1 MKAKTAL
8 LIATA
13 FMTFNAYAAISR
25 DKAEAIALRQV
36 PGAQI
41 SGGGLE
47 KAQGRDV
54 WTFDLSTQSSKNFTE
69 VVIDAE
75 SGKVLSVRVETPADQ
90 VGKTQPL

>member
-1 MKAKTAL
+1 MNPKMAL
-8 LIATA
+8 LAGLLV
-13 FMTFNAYAAISR
+13 TFDANAAIGR
-25 DKAEAIALRQV
+25 DKAEAIALQQV

-47 KAQGRDV
+47 KANGREV
-54 WTFDLSTQSSKNFTE
+54 WTFDLSTPSSRNFTE

>member
-8 LIATA
+8 LATL

-25 DKAEAIALRQV
+25 DKAEAIALKQL
-36 PGAQI
+36 PGSQI
-41 SGGGLE
+41 VAGGLE
-47 KAQGRDV
+47 KAQGREV
-54 WTFDLSTQSSKNFTE
+54 WTFDLSVPNSRNFTE

-75 SGKVLSVRVETPADQ
+75 SGKVLSKRLETPADQ